1 MCMYICIYIYRI
13 HMHVY
18 NIYIYI
24 HIDIM
29 GLHGGNHLMAGAPRD
44 GKPMGETTGSVQ
56 MYDTMYDLLVLNVGN
71 MTYWC

>member
-1 MCMYICIYIYRI
+1 
-13 HMHVY
+13 
-18 NIYIYI
+18 
-24 HIDIM
+24 M

-71 MTYWC
+71 GWAWGNGIIIDSD